1 MISAERREQ
10 IKTILLKKKS
20 VTVAE
25 IAQLF
30 DVSTETIRRDF
41 EALSAEGFLIKS
53 YGGATLSV
61 RKNIAVSQ
69 KIKSG
74 ILIETKKR
82 MAKEAAKLVHPNDCI
97 FLDHS
102 TTVFEMCEELAGMP
116 LTVMTNSL
124 AVINYMAEQPNIR
137 LVIPGGNFDIT
148 SQAFFGLETVQY
160 LKRHSF
166 DKAFLSCR
174 SMDIKR
180 GLSDAEELIADMRR
194 NIIRSSDFN
203 CLLADHTKWGK
214 SAFVQTCDYDD
225 IHYIITDV
233 GLDETWKQFFAE
245 REIQYMVCPGS
256 MD

>member
-1 MISAERREQ
+1 MISAERRER

-20 VTVAE
+20 VTVADM
-25 IAQLF
+25 AQMF
-30 DVSTETIRRDF
+30 EVSTETIRRDF

-74 ILIETKKR
+74 IMTETKKR
-82 MAKEAAKLVHPNDCI
+82 MAKEAAKLVRPNDCI

-102 TTVFEMCEELAGMP
+102 TTVYEICEELAGMP

-124 AVINYMAEQPNIR
+124 AVMTRMADQPGIR
-137 LVIPGGNFDIT
+137 LVIPGGNFDT
-148 SQAFFGLETVQY
+148 NSQALFGLETVRY
-160 LKRHSF
+160 LKCHSF

-174 SMDIKR
+174 ALDIRR
-180 GLSDAEELIADMRR
+180 GLSDAEEMIAEMRR
-194 NIIRSSDFN
+194 NIIRSSDYN

-214 SAFVQTCDYDD
+214 SAFVQTCDYGD
-225 IHYIITDV
+225 IHCIITDKEP
-233 GLDETWKQFFAE
+233 DETWTQFFAE
-245 REIQYMVCPGS
+245 QDIPYKVCPGS
-256 MD
+256 PE